1 MAINKESAL
10 EYHHL
15 NGVPGKL
22 SVTPTKPLDTFV
34 DLSLAYSPGVAYP
47 VLEIEK
53 DPADAYRYTNKGN
66 LVAVISNGTA
76 ILGLGNR
83 GALASKPVMEGKGVL
98 FKKFAGVDVFDIEV
112 DTTDP
117 QRFID
122 AVAAIGNSQFFWWL
136 FMIIAFLLPYGLI
149 SSELGTTYQG
159 EGGLY
164 DWIHQ
169 AFPGTRWGARASWWY
184 WLNFPLWMA
193 SLAVMCPQL
202 ITIATGIEIGIIPS
216 ALIQLAFV
224 WIVTLIAFY
233 PVCDNIVILNV
244 SAIIKVVLALL
255 VGGMGLYFGLK
266 NGFAN
271 DMSFGSFLPS
281 FNLDSLSYISVI
293 IFNMLGFEVICTFSE
308 DMQNPKKQIPQAI
321 VIGGLAIAAIYLIGG
336 LGIGAAIPTSE
347 ISVDSGLLDAVML
360 ISGTETG
367 IFISLVALL
376 FLITL
381 FGNMISWS
389 MGVNSTAA
397 YAADNGDMPKFFT
410 KRWSK
415 NDMPI
420 GSALMNGIVA
430 SGVVLLG
437 VIVNVVAPDSQLFWS
452 FFALNLVLL
461 LLSYVPVFPAFLK
474 LRETDPDTERPI
486 KVPGG
491 PVMLKLMAYVP
502 IVLIA
507 ISIFFTAVPL
517 SFDSATLATVLPI
530 TIGAIISIIFGEVLI
545 GLRERKESNV
555 NRTGSDRLAS

>member
-1 MAINKESAL
+1 MYADILYNQAL
-10 EYHHL
+10 LIEGL
-15 NGVPGKL
+15 PVEDP
-22 SVTPTKPLDTFV
+22 
-34 DLSLAYSPGVAYP
+34 VAF
-47 VLEIEK
+47 
-53 DPADAYRYTNKGN
+53 GN
-66 LVAVISNGTA
+66 A
-76 ILGLGNR
+76 
-83 GALASKPVMEGKGVL
+83 
-98 FKKFAGVDVFDIEV
+98 
-112 DTTDP
+112 
-117 QRFID
+117 
-122 AVAAIGNSQFFWWL
+122 
-136 FMIIAFLLPYGLI
+136 
-149 SSELGTTYQG
+149 YQG

-193 SLAVMCPQL
+193 SLAVMCPEL

-244 SAIIKVVLALL
+244 SAVIKVVLALL

-271 DMSFGSFLPS
+271 DMSLGSFLPS

-336 LGIGAAIPTSE
+336 SGIGAAIPTSE

-376 FLITL
+376 FLVTL

-410 KRWSK
+410 RRWSK

-430 SGVVLLG
+430 SGVILLG
-437 VIVNVVAPDSQLFWS
+437 VIVNIVAPDSQLFWS